1 MGEEKHIIYSAADIE
16 RYHKKL
22 LSAKEMHALEK
33 AALDD
38 PFLADAL
45 EGYAAVPVN
54 AENDIALLREKL
66 NKRGNAETKVIPMKA
81 AGIPW
86 LRVAALVIIIAGAGL
101 LAYRFVFTNQDIAV
115 AKSEESASPEKLSP
129 AATDTNA
136 VNQEQNTNPVTAI
149 RTDTQRKNTTEVDR
163 LSKSEAKESD
173 KLINPSEEGK
183 GIRQDSIT
191 ISQGVVSAPAKSEN
205 TTEKEEAEYKAGSSK
220 KKTKD
225 DIAASREVAAKA
237 RTEKPLPVADKEDSK
252 LLKSADSRQL
262 QEQAKVVSAQPY
274 FKSNIFRG
282 QVLDASNTPLPFANV
297 TNTKDN
303 VGTYTDIKGY
313 FTLISPDS
321 SLNVQIRSV
330 GFENANT
337 QLQNNISSNAI
348 VLQQDLKNI
357 PSTTLS
363 NKKVN
368 TERARKSTMVL
379 EEPEPYDGWYNYDTY
394 IANNINLPDDVK
406 QKNTSSG
413 EVELSFD
420 ISKSGEPVNI
430 KVEKSACKEC
440 DEEAIRLLKE
450 GPKWKKKKKNRRAH
464 LNVAF

>member
-22 LSAKEMHALEK
+22 MSAKEMHALEK

-45 EGYAAVPVN
+45 EGYAAVPVDT
-54 AENDIALLREKL
+54 ENHIALLREKL
-66 NKRGNAETKVIPMKA
+66 NKRVNAETKVIPMKS

-86 LRVAALVIIIAGAGL
+86 LRVAALFIIIAGAGL
-101 LAYRFVFTNQDIAV
+101 LAYQFVFTNKNNEV
-115 AKSEESASPEKLSP
+115 AKSEVGASEKIVP
-129 AATDTNA
+129 VATDTNA
-136 VNQEQNTNPVTAI
+136 VNQQQNTANTTTILP
-149 RTDTQRKNTTEVDR
+149 DTQRKNTPAVSS
-163 LSKSEAKESD
+163 LSKPEAAESD
-173 KLINPSEEGK
+173 KLIDLSEQGK

-191 ISQGVVSAPAKSEN
+191 ISQGIVSAPARPEN
-205 TTEKEEAEYKAGSSK
+205 TTAKEEAEYKVKSGK
-220 KKTKD
+220 KKAKD
-225 DIAASREVAAKA
+225 DIAASTEIVANA
-237 RTEKPLPVADKEDSK
+237 RTEKSSPIADKDDSK
-252 LLKSADSRQL
+252 FLKSTDSRQL
-262 QEQAKVVSAQPY
+262 EEAAKGEQINQGFS
-274 FKSNIFRG
+274 KSNIFRG
-282 QVLDASNTPLPFANV
+282 QVLDANNTPLPFANV

-303 VGTYTDIKGY
+303 VGTYTDVKGY

-321 SLNVQIRSV
+321 ALNVQVRSV

-348 VLQQDLKNI
+348 VLQQDLKNF
-357 PSTTLS
+357 PSSTVS
-363 NKKVN
+363 NNKVN
-368 TERARKSTMVL
+368 TERARQSTMVL

-394 IANNINLPDDVK
+394 IANNINLRDDVK
-406 QKNTSSG
+406 QKNTSRG

-420 ISKSGEPVNI
+420 ISKTGEPVNI
-430 KVEKSACKEC
+430 KVEESACKEC